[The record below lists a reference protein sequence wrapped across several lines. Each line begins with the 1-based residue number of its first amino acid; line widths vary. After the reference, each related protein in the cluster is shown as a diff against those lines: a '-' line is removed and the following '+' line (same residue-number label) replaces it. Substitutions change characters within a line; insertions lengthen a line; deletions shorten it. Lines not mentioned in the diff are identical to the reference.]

1 MLSMISY
8 NMLLDRLQYM
18 NKLNKSSSI
27 HGEQDAVGVHLK
39 NVGCSIRNFKDNIPT
54 HFLSSFVAVS
64 STAAVHTVLV

>member
-1 MLSMISY
+1 MISY

-39 NVGCSIRNFKDNIPT
+39 MLIVLLGILKIT
-54 HFLSSFVAVS
+54 YQ
-64 STAAVHTVLV
+64 HTFYQAL

>member
-39 NVGCSIRNFKDNIPT
+39 C
-54 HFLSSFVAVS
+54 
-64 STAAVHTVLV
+64 